1 LSDDRLIDI
10 GRLSLSEK
18 DEFKLLFQTICDFES
33 VSKKLQRD
41 GISLAEAYGWAQ
53 FEALLRDDD
62 DDDDVDD
69 FLEFEQDLG
78 VQGRHN
84 FNFEK
89 AVIKIQNGLA
99 EEALSSSAEKLNVR
113 CFLRAGSDNL

>member
-1 LSDDRLIDI
+1 
-10 GRLSLSEK
+10 
-18 DEFKLLFQTICDFES
+18 
-33 VSKKLQRD
+33 LQRD
-41 GISLAEAYGWAQ
+41 GISLTEAYGWAQ

-62 DDDDVDD
+62 YGDHRDH
-69 FLEFEQDLG
+69 FLEIEQHLG
-78 VQGRHN
+78 VQGMHN

-99 EEALSSSAEKLNVR
+99 EEAFLSSVEKLNVR